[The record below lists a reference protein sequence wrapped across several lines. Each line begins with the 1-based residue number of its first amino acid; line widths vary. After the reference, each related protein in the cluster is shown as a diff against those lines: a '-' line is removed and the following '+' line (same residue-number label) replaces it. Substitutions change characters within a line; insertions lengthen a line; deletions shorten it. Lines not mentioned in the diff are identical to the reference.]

1 MDMTQQNNPN
11 LQSESDQLQA
21 QIMQLRARPAP
32 STELIDA
39 LNAQAQLLSRSD
51 VGQAMALSK
60 EAYTLAR
67 LLRHHHGV
75 AISLAR
81 LSWLHLSDGMFD
93 AAVMEAHEARYLA
106 ERLGDPVLVM
116 RAIYVLAI
124 AERMAGNFSRA
135 ESLWRESLALAR
147 ARGDKLREADYLNEM
162 GVLSV
167 HMGNYVEAYEYYE
180 QAHQAHALLGHVNHI
195 NDKNNIADVLV
206 RLGRTEEAMTWVAAA
221 LAACDPGWQV
231 WRAQFLHTAGVVH
244 MQTNRLSLAK
254 SCFDESLSISLSKAG
269 SKEVGVFALLD
280 LGRLALLSNQLHE
293 AICKFEDAV
302 RLAGEI
308 QSVTQLREAHK
319 MLNRLYRSTRSD
331 ALADVHHEAVV
342 QLDNQLN
349 TTRMSRQMS
358 MMRVDIELR
367 DRRLQW
373 SQELLELMPA
383 R

>member
-1 MDMTQQNNPN
+1 MTQK
-11 LQSESDQLQA
+11 ESPTPHSDFSQLQA
-21 QIMQLRARPAP
+21 QIVHLRAQPAP
-32 STELIDA
+32 SNELIDA

-67 LLRHHHGV
+67 LLQHHHGV

-81 LSWLHLSDGMFD
+81 LSWLHLSDGIFD
-93 AAVMEAHEARYLA
+93 AAMMEAHEARYLA
-106 ERLGDPVLVM
+106 ERLGDRVLVM
-116 RAIYVLAI
+116 RAVYVLAV

-135 ESLWRESLALAR
+135 ESLWRELLALAR
-147 ARGDKLREADYLNEM
+147 SHDDRLREADYLNEL
-162 GVLSV
+162 GVLFV
-167 HMGNYVEAYEYYE
+167 HMGNYAEALEYYE
-180 QAHQAHALLGHVNHI
+180 QAHHAHVALGHVNHI

-206 RLGRTEEAMTWVAAA
+206 KLGRAEQAMTWATAA
-221 LAACDPGWQV
+221 LAACEPGWQV
-231 WRAQFLHTAGVVH
+231 WRAQFLHTAGVIH
-244 MQTNRLSLAK
+244 MQTNRLALAK
-254 SCFDESLSISLSKAG
+254 SCFDESLAISLSSAG
-269 SKEVGVFALLD
+269 SKETGVFALLD
-280 LGRLALLSNQLHE
+280 LGRLALLNNQLHE
-293 AICKFEDAV
+293 AILKFEDAV
-302 RLAGEI
+302 RLADEI

-342 QLDNQLN
+342 KLDYQLN

-358 MMRVDIELR
+358 IIRVDAELR